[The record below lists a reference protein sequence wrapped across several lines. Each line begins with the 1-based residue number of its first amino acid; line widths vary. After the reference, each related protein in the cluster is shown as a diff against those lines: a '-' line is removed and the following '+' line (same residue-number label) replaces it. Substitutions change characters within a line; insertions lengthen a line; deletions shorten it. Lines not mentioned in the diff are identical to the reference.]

1 MLRVLLLL
9 SMPSTSQR
17 KVYSILH
24 VQFVLQSQFIS
35 FILYCIY
42 PNSPR
47 PVTFKETLS
56 RNSQPPVFFS
66 KIQPAPPHV
75 QGSGSTYCLAWVLF
89 LKDIRLFLKTANN
102 LCNFAVEYMQLEN
115 KNHCGF
121 FSKTMRGQGEVD
133 PDREDF
139 LRWSLGAKYSQQYFL
154 NIF

>member
-1 MLRVLLLL
+1 MYNSYYSLNLFPSDCTVFIQTVPGLSPLKRPSHEIHNLQFFSQKSNQPHPMCRVPAPLI
-9 SMPSTSQR
+9 
-17 KVYSILH
+17 VWHGFY
-24 VQFVLQSQFIS
+24 
-35 FILYCIY
+35 
-42 PNSPR
+42 
-47 PVTFKETLS
+47 
-56 RNSQPPVFFS
+56 FS
-66 KIQPAPPHV
+66 KIFV
-75 QGSGSTYCLAWVLF
+75 YF
-89 LKDIRLFLKTANN
+89 KKTANN

>member
-17 KVYSILH
+17 KVYSIHIACTIRITVSIYFLH
-24 VQFVLQSQFIS
+24 TVLYLSKQSPACHLSLKRPSHEIHNLQFFSQKS
-35 FILYCIY
+35 
-42 PNSPR
+42 N
-47 PVTFKETLS
+47 
-56 RNSQPPVFFS
+56 QPHPMCRVPAPLIVWHGFYFS
-66 KIQPAPPHV
+66 KIFV
-75 QGSGSTYCLAWVLF
+75 F
-89 LKDIRLFLKTANN
+89 FLKTANN

-139 LRWSLGAKYSQQYFL
+139 LRWSLGAKY
-154 NIF
+154 

>member
-1 MLRVLLLL
+1 M
-9 SMPSTSQR
+9 
-17 KVYSILH
+17 
-24 VQFVLQSQFIS
+24 
-35 FILYCIY
+35 
-42 PNSPR
+42 
-47 PVTFKETLS
+47 
-56 RNSQPPVFFS
+56 
-66 KIQPAPPHV
+66 

-139 LRWSLGAKYSQQYFL
+139 LRLSLGAKY
-154 NIF
+154 